1 MSETML
7 FALLGICKILI
18 RYSFIMIDL
27 DFLSKLFPSDNEVL
41 FVAKEGTTSSED
53 LCSVSSLK
61 VDSNNFDVSIK
72 KATDGALSYSLFINK
87 GYSIEDV
94 DFSMTIDSERI
105 AIKTI
110 TKKSNMSGRLE
121 IVSPSKIQK
130 FQVDVINGD
139 IGIDDIP
146 ISHAEFQ
153 AINGDINLHVID
165 DVYHFILEA
174 TNGDTNNSLK
184 NNTKSEK
191 SIHCSTV
198 NGDINIAK
206 HI

>member
-1 MSETML
+1 
-7 FALLGICKILI
+7 
-18 RYSFIMIDL
+18 MIDF

-41 FVAKEGTTSSED
+41 FVAKEDTTSPED
-53 LCSVSSLK
+53 ICSVSSLK

-72 KATDGALSYSLFINK
+72 RSTTGTLSYSLSIKK

-94 DFSMTIDSERI
+94 DFSMTVDSERI
-105 AIKTI
+105 AIKAI
-110 TKKSNMSGRLE
+110 TKKNNLSGRLE
-121 IVSPSKIQK
+121 IVSPGNIEE
-130 FQVDVINGD
+130 FWVDVVNGNIDIN
-139 IGIDDIP
+139 DIP
-146 ISHAEFQ
+146 ISHAELQ
-153 AINGDINLHVID
+153 AINGDINLHVTD

-198 NGDINIAK
+198 NGDINIVK
-206 HI
+206 D